1 MAMSEAFTVGIVLA
15 AKDMYSSAMKKAQRN
30 LGILRKTSTTAADAF
45 EKSMKRFQGIGVA
58 GATVS
63 VASAKISGKIEEI
76 NRDAIEFSAVMGK
89 IGTVIDVTG
98 TKFKSNQAAMEAW
111 RTKGLDVSTRS
122 LYSATELLND
132 AAYDLMSAGLTADV
146 SMDLL
151 ESVAGTAM
159 ATIGDLNTTS
169 KLYGRIMNTFGK
181 GWDMS
186 ALEKGQRIMT
196 VASGAVKR
204 FMMTGDVLAE
214 SLSWATAAAKGAN
227 VEFEETVAA
236 IGMLNSVGWEA
247 SKAGMA
253 IQTFIREVSK
263 GSKKLG
269 ITVADASG
277 QMLPLADILEK
288 IHGKFGDL
296 NLAKQDK
303 LVAAF
308 GARGARLVQL
318 LYGQHEAL
326 RDNSKALKDI
336 GIAHAMIES
345 RMNNFAAQVKIIENR
360 WQNLRIELGDRA
372 VPVMMVA
379 KKGVIELVDV
389 LGEIPGA
396 EAVAGTTLGIVG
408 LIAEVGKAVGPALT
422 MVGVLGMWSTQA
434 KLAAAAQA
442 SLNKQMVTGGAAA
455 SAQTAKMGMMGSKGM
470 ALVGVL
476 GKISA
481 VGAAAF
487 IGWEI
492 GTALRQIKGLDE
504 AVQNLFA
511 TLTGADIGKNM
522 EGEFNKANDVI
533 NKLRNNLEVTK
544 EDLMWFI
551 NFEMAAR
558 QKGGFTY
565 EQMKEGLMARGIP
578 EEMIEEVAAT
588 RSKDIKKSES
598 AFYSTPIGC
607 LIKPEIGAVYKTKE
621 KKTSGAVE
629 SAIAEVKKTSPPKIE
644 PYQIGIKRVGKT
656 GLALIHEGEEIR
668 PKSMAGAGRGGDVSF
683 GDIHINLKS
692 SGAAAMDA
700 RSIVDAVI
708 REFNRRMKMEAR
720 RSP

>member
-1 MAMSEAFTVGIVLA
+1 MAMSEAFTVGIVLS
-15 AKDMYSSAMKKAQRN
+15 AKDMYSSAMKKAERN
-30 LGILRKTSTTAADAF
+30 LGILRKTSTNAADAF
-45 EKSMKRFQGIGVA
+45 EKSMKRFQGIAVA

-63 VASAKISGKIEEI
+63 VVSSQVSKKIEEI
-76 NRDAIEFSAVMGK
+76 NRDAIEFSDAMGK
-89 IGTVIDVTG
+89 IGTVIDITG
-98 TKFKSNQAAMEAW
+98 TKFGSNAAAMEAW
-111 RTKGLDVSTRS
+111 RSKGLDVSTRS
-122 LYSATELLND
+122 IYSATELLND
-132 AAYDLMSAGLTADV
+132 VAYDLMSAGLTADV

-159 ATIGDLNTTS
+159 ATIGDLNITS

-186 ALEKGQRIMT
+186 ALEKGDRIMN
-196 VASGAVKR
+196 ALSGAVKK
-204 FMMTGDVLAE
+204 FQWTGDILAE
-214 SLSWATAAAKGAN
+214 SLGWATAAAKGAN
-227 VEFEETVAA
+227 VSFEETLAA
-236 IGMLNSVGWEA
+236 LGMLNTRGWEA

-308 GARGARLVQL
+308 GARGARLVQI
-318 LYGQHEAL
+318 LYNEHDAL
-326 RDNSKALKDI
+326 RENTAALKDA
-336 GIAHAMIES
+336 GVANQMVES

-372 VPVMMVA
+372 VPVMMIA
-379 KKGVIELVDV
+379 KKGVIDLIDV

-422 MVGVLGMWSTQA
+422 MVGVLGMWRTQA
-434 KLAAAAQA
+434 ALAATAQA
-442 SLNKQMVTGGAAA
+442 ALNKEMIAGGAAA
-455 SAQTAKMGMMGSKGM
+455 SSQTMKMGMLGSKGT

-476 GKISA
+476 GKVAA
-481 VGAAAF
+481 VGTAAF
-487 IGWEI
+487 VGWEI
-492 GTALRQIKGLDE
+492 GTLLRQIPGLDE

-522 EGEFNKANDVI
+522 EGEFDKANDVI
-533 NKLRNNLEVTK
+533 DKLRNNLEVTK
-544 EDLMWFI
+544 EELMWFI

-558 QKGGFTY
+558 QKGGYTY
-565 EQMKEGLMARGIP
+565 EQAKAGLMARGIS
-578 EEMIEEVAAT
+578 EEMIEEVTAT
-588 RSKDIKKSES
+588 RSKDIKKSKS
-598 AFYSTPIGC
+598 AFYATPIGR
-607 LIKPEIGAVYKTKE
+607 LMKPEVGAVYKTEE

-629 SAIAEVKKTSPPKIE
+629 SATDEVKKASLPKIK
-644 PYQIGIKRVGKT
+644 PYQIGIKRVDKT

-668 PKSMAGAGRGGDVSF
+668 PKSMAHGGTSTTVHM
-683 GDIHINLKS
+683 GGVTINLKS
-692 SGAAAMDA
+692 AGSAPLDA
-700 RSIVDAVI
+700 HKIK
-708 REFNRRMKMEAR
+708 RELEKIYNMEAR